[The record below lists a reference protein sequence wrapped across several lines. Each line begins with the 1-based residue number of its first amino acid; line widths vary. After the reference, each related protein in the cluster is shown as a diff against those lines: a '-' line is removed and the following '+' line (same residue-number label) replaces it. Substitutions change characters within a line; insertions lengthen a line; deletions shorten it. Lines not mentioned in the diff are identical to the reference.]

1 MGMSVFALLLLL
13 TPLATQAS
21 RGLLGIC
28 VIHDVILPHGPD
40 SADLSQTVCHLI
52 EESGYALSCEG
63 LSTMTGEEFMET
75 VYIDEQAQFCE
86 ENVALISGVVYGGVV
101 DGSNPDTVLVLDTM
115 IMEALAVV
123 NSQMGV
129 ESGERRQLFFYE
141 VGKFVADTA
150 VALWEF
156 SPILTILIVMV
167 GLAALSFAVLAAI
180 TSGMGRR
187 RRRALT
193 APESTTQVVS
203 ISANDIIMECAT
215 LGSASSFLCEL
226 PLTDI
231 LALFTTGVCSNTF
244 GLQCVLSQETL
255 LALSESI
262 VPAS

>member
-1 MGMSVFALLLLL
+1 MSVFALLLLL

-21 RGLLGIC
+21 KGLLGVC
-28 VIHDVILPHGPD
+28 VIHDLILPHGPD

-52 EESGYALSCEG
+52 EESGYPLSCDD
-63 LSTMTGEEFMET
+63 LSTMTGEQFMET

-86 ENVALISGVVYGGVV
+86 ENAALISGVVDGGVV
-101 DGSNPDTVLVLDTM
+101 DGSNPDTVLVLNAM
-115 IMEALAVV
+115 VMEALAVV
-123 NSQMGV
+123 NSHMSV
-129 ESGERRQLFFYE
+129 ENGERRQLFISLE
-141 VGKFVADTA
+141 DVGRAIEGAFT
-150 VALWEF
+150 ALWEF
-156 SPILTILIVMV
+156 DPILCIMVVMV
-167 GLAALSFAVLAAI
+167 GVTAI
-180 TSGMGRR
+180 TAAAVYAIMFMGR

-193 APESTTQVVS
+193 APEPTTQVVS

-226 PLTDI
+226 PLTDV
-231 LALFTTGVCSNTF
+231 LALFTTGVCANTF